1 MGASI
6 YTPGHDG
13 VAAEYGLSAT
23 VSLLP
28 LAFYNLGM
36 GLGPIVGTPMS
47 ETFGR
52 RFVYLTTQPTFAL
65 FTLGAGF
72 SQSITALIICRFFA
86 GVFASPGVSIAS
98 ATISDMAAPIHRA
111 IPMAFY
117 YSIPFN
123 GSLLGYVCLSNPKF
137 ALLILHSVLIG
148 GFVVEGKGWRWTQ
161 WTMLFFIIAFVSPVI
176 FMRESYKKS
185 ILESRA
191 KRLGVG
197 GPSGPQ
203 RSLGQNFQYF
213 MTKTV
218 IRPVHMLLTEPIVGL
233 VCLYSSFQFALLY
246 TFVVAS
252 PYTFSNVYDF
262 SLGAQGL
269 SFVGFITGA
278 TLVPIPLLALDHY
291 VYQRKWAQFKEDTIG
306 EELGTTEFPPEHR
319 LYSAMI
325 GSVVLPAGLFWFA
338 WTARSSVHWIIP
350 IIAQAVSII
359 GSILVYVGAN
369 IYMMDTYGPLYGA
382 SAAGAT
388 SLSRYTLATA
398 FPLFTLQM
406 YQRLGVH
413 WATSLLGFCTVAMA
427 PIPWVFY
434 RWGPKLRARSGYERV
449 D

>member
-1 MGASI
+1 M
-6 YTPGHDG
+6 
-13 VAAEYGLSAT
+13 
-23 VSLLP
+23 
-28 LAFYNLGM
+28 
-36 GLGPIVGTPMS
+36 
-47 ETFGR
+47 
-52 RFVYLTTQPTFAL
+52 
-65 FTLGAGF
+65 
-72 SQSITALIICRFFA
+72 
-86 GVFASPGVSIAS
+86 
-98 ATISDMAAPIHRA
+98 
-111 IPMAFY
+111 
-117 YSIPFN
+117 
-123 GSLLGYVCLSNPKF
+123 
-137 ALLILHSVLIG
+137 
-148 GFVVEGKGWRWTQ
+148 VESKGWRWTQ
-161 WTMLFFIIAFVSPVI
+161 WTILFFVVAFVSPVI
-176 FMRESYKKS
+176 FMRESYKKTV
-185 ILESRA
+185 LERRA
-191 KRLGVG
+191 KRLGIG

-203 RSLGQNFQYF
+203 RSVAQNIQYF

-218 IRPVHMLLTEPIVGL
+218 IRPVHMLFTEPIVGL

-252 PYTFSNVYDF
+252 PYTFSTVYNF

-269 SFVGFITGA
+269 SFLGFITGA

-291 VYQRKWAQFKEDTIG
+291 VYQRKWAQFKEATKA
-306 EELGTTEFPPEHR
+306 EEPGTTEFPPEHR

-325 GSVVLPAGLFWFA
+325 GSIVLPAGLFWFA
-338 WTARSSVHWIIP
+338 WTARSSVHWIVP
-350 IIAQAVSII
+350 IVAQAVSII

-406 YQRLGVH
+406 YERLGVD